1 MCSPCNQNTATSL
14 LSGERMLQTFP
25 QEGVF
30 FDKNLLVGKTETGLG
45 QENSHKAILGLPYLT
60 VIKNMLKPLYY

>member
-1 MCSPCNQNTATSL
+1 
-14 LSGERMLQTFP
+14 MLQTFP

>member
-1 MCSPCNQNTATSL
+1 
-14 LSGERMLQTFP
+14 MLQTFP

-45 QENSHKAILGLPYLT
+45 QENSQKAILGLPYLT
-60 VIKNMLKPLYY
+60 VIKNMLKPLHY